1 MSEININ
8 NEKNIE
14 NENSNFKIQRRSTG
28 KSFFLVEGKILNINP
43 KDKKIH
49 TGYFDFKNFIFNPNL
64 DKIGSGAFG
73 DVYLA
78 INKIDKKKYA
88 IKHIL
93 KKRVLENNCSLSII
107 YKEIETQIIIDHP
120 NIIRL
125 YSYYENNDN
134 IYLILE
140 YLNKGT
146 LFSKI
151 RKKKK
156 LSEKESFNY
165 FIQILNAINFLHE
178 NHFVHRDIKPENI
191 LLDSNDN
198 VKLCDFGW
206 CVNLKKNET
215 RKTFCGTFEYMAPEI
230 VYEENYDTSV
240 DIWALGILLYEM
252 LHGYSPFRAKDNL
265 IGDDAYKDIFRNIMK
280 LDFTIDRNDLSQQC
294 KDIIYKLLESE
305 KDKRICSKEIFAQ
318 DWVKMFEKEKKKEII
333 RESQNKKNN
342 SNINCNS
349 NNNSNI
355 NSNINRNNFINN
367 DNFNHDDNNYFSNNK
382 KDEDKKNRERIINS
396 LKEQQNDFFKENEDE
411 IKERRRKE
419 EEKKKRDEEK
429 KRKEEEERKLIEKD
443 IQNGYKPLIK
453 KKSKST
459 DLLCDDFY
467 ENNNNNNNIIK
478 NNNNNNNNN
487 IKNINNNNN
496 INEEEFFD
504 DVLSKV
510 KKVNKKVK
518 KKKRDLSQ
526 LSIKEKNLIKN
537 KSTFNVS
544 SKHTKKNKNSFENY
558 INNDSNENNNCNNNF
573 LNIHNNNNNINHNRS
588 KFSNMSNIKNEHSNL
603 YDEMI
608 ESSFVKDVVE
618 IDALETTKASSKK
631 GNNYYNFYNPNEL
644 NTNDVYYTL
653 KILEKAENE
662 SQKMKDDKKIKKKE
676 ESFIDKILKPFKCG
690 D

>member
-1 MSEININ
+1 MSDININ
-8 NEKNIE
+8 NQKNIE
-14 NENSNFKIQRRSTG
+14 NENPNFKMQRLSTG

-73 DVYLA
+73 DVYLG
-78 INKIDKKKYA
+78 INKIDKKEYA
-88 IKHIL
+88 IKHIS

-107 YKEIETQIIIDHP
+107 YKEIETQIIIEHP

-125 YSYYENNDN
+125 YSYYENKDD

-156 LSEKESFNY
+156 LSEKESFHY

-191 LLDSNDN
+191 LLDSNNN

-206 CVNLKKNET
+206 CVNLKNNET

-265 IGDDAYKDIFRNIMK
+265 IGDDAYKDIFRNIIK
-280 LDFTIDRNDLSQQC
+280 LEFNIDRNDLSDEC
-294 KDIIYKLLESE
+294 KNIIYKLLESE

-318 DWVKMFEKEKKKEII
+318 DWVKKFEKEKKKEII
-333 RESQNKKNN
+333 RLSLNKKNN
-342 SNINCNS
+342 GD
-349 NNNSNI
+349 NNNNNHDNNVNYNNDNNCFNENI
-355 NSNINRNNFINN
+355 NSDINNNIRNNKNQ
-367 DNFNHDDNNYFSNNK
+367 
-382 KDEDKKNRERIINS
+382 EDKKNRERIIKN

-411 IKERRRKE
+411 IRERRRKE
-419 EEKKKRDEEK
+419 EEKKKKEEEK
-429 KRKEEEERKLIEKD
+429 KRKEEEERKMIEKD

-467 ENNNNNNNIIK
+467 EDK
-478 NNNNNNNNN
+478 NNNNKNNYKTNEQEYFDF
-487 IKNINNNNN
+487 IVTQVKN
-496 INEEEFFD
+496 
-504 DVLSKV
+504 S
-510 KKVNKKVK
+510 NKKGGR
-518 KKKRDLSQ
+518 KKRDLSK
-526 LSIKEKNLIKN
+526 LSIQEKNIIKN
-537 KSTFNVS
+537 KSTFNIS
-544 SKHTKKNKNSFENY
+544 SKHIKNNKNSFENY
-558 INNDSNENNNCNNNF
+558 HNNNYSNYSNENNHYNNNF
-573 LNIHNNNNNINHNRS
+573 LNIHNNNQNKN
-588 KFSNMSNIKNEHSNL
+588 KFSNVSNIKNDQSNIF
-603 YDEMI
+603 DEII
-608 ESSFVKDVVE
+608 ESSFVKDVKEVVE

-631 GNNYYNFYNPNEL
+631 GNNYYTFYNPNEV
-644 NTNDVYYTL
+644 NSNDVYNTL
-653 KILEKAENE
+653 KILEKAEIENK
-662 SQKMKDDKKIKKKE
+662 KMREEKNKKKVE
-676 ESFIDKILKPFKCG
+676 ETFIDKLLKPFKCG